1 MRRGQLR
8 RPTPVTPRGRLR
20 HRRPRL
26 QPGLPA
32 GRLRPAHVQGTRHPP
47 PPPSTRRRPGK
58 LPPPGQHADR
68 RPAPPPGLRT
78 RLLQRCARRRDHPP
92 RSPRLGVQFWAEI
105 PLAGRGLLIDIQD
118 LLRDRGRPPA
128 HIDGPALTT
137 DLLDEALQRQGSRV
151 EPGDLLLVHTG
162 WAHWYLDTTPEQR
175 AETRAQR
182 RATGFAQHRALAAW
196 CWDHRLALMATDTFA
211 VEVLPVLA
219 GSDFRHSAPEDDGMM
234 HQELITRLGLPLGEL
249 RNLHA
254 LAEDCRTTGRRDSLL
269 TVKPLNLTGGV
280 GSPANATALR

>member
-1 MRRGQLR
+1 M
-8 RPTPVTPRGRLR
+8 PDDEIT
-20 HRRPRL
+20 
-26 QPGLPA
+26 
-32 GRLRPAHVQGTRHPP
+32 
-47 PPPSTRRRPGK
+47 
-58 LPPPGQHADR
+58 
-68 RPAPPPGLRT
+68 
-78 RLLQRCARRRDHPP
+78 P

-105 PLAGRGLLIDIQD
+105 PLAGRGLLIDIQG